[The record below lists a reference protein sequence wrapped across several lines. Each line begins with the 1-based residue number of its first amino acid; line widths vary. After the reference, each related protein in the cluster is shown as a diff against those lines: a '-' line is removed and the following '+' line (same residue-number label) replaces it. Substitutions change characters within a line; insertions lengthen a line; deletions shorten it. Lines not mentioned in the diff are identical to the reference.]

1 MAQAWLKRREAEL
14 ARQKLVEF
22 AQWLISSEGEAV
34 MPQTVSTTWRT
45 SAPCYRSRGYEIDP
59 RARRQ

>member
-34 MPQTVSTTWRT
+34 MPQTVATT
-45 SAPCYRSRGYEIDP
+45 
-59 RARRQ
+59 